1 VSDCCTDYT
10 RAQLMRHAAARAGD
24 GLPRIERGMPTPAGT
39 GLSRRHFLFG
49 AGGLALAVY
58 GAGRMGFPEFEAG
71 IARAA
76 EAQPGGPLLVSVFMP
91 GGTDSLSLLAPVGD
105 PRYSELRPTLK
116 LAPDA
121 GTAFRDDQRL
131 RWNAAAVGLATLYAE
146 GKVAACPAVGYDN
159 ADQSHFTSRHYWEV
173 GATDPQLML
182 GWLGRYLD
190 LAGAPDN
197 PLQGLALNGE
207 LSPALAPANVPVAA
221 LESPA
226 SYVFSSP
233 GVDDPALSPMLDA
246 IGGLGGLP
254 TPAAEPQLLQARR
267 VASSASRL
275 RQQLGGFVSPTG
287 DPAYSSP
294 VAYPKSDLGGRLA
307 AIAAMAA
314 AGLPLRVV
322 TVESGD
328 GDFDTH
334 SDQAQNF
341 GPRIQLVSDS
351 LLAFQRDLE
360 ARGLAGRVVTIL
372 WSEFGRRPQE
382 NGSGTDH
389 GAAGTAFVIGSRVR
403 GGMVGEFPGL
413 SVLDDNDNLRMTS
426 DFRSL
431 YCSLLEQWLGHDAAS
446 VIPGAAAFARPALIR

>member
-1 VSDCCTDYT
+1 MADCCNDYT
-10 RAQLMRHAAARAGD
+10 RAQLIRHAAARAGD
-24 GLPRIERGMPTPAGT
+24 GLPPIERGMPTPAGT
-39 GLSRRHFLFG
+39 GLSRRRFLFG

-58 GAGRMGFPEFEAG
+58 GAARLQLPEFEDG

-76 EAQPGGPLLVSVFMP
+76 EAQAGGPLLVSVFMP
-91 GGTDSLSLLAPVGD
+91 GGADSLSLLAPVGD
-105 PRYSELRPTLK
+105 ARYATLRPTLK
-116 LAPDA
+116 LALDA
-121 GTAFRDDQRL
+121 GVAFPDDARL
-131 RWNAAAVGLATLYAE
+131 RWNPSAAGLSTLYAE

-173 GATDPQLML
+173 GATDPQLVL

-190 LAGAPDN
+190 LAGSPEN
-197 PLQGLALNGE
+197 PLQGLALNAE

-221 LESPA
+221 LDSPA
-226 SYVFSSP
+226 AYMFSSP
-233 GVDDPALSPMLDA
+233 GVDDPVQSPMLDA

-254 TPAAEPQLLQARR
+254 TPAREAQLLQARR
-267 VASSASRL
+267 VASAAGRL

-287 DPAYSSP
+287 DPVYNTP
-294 VAYPKSDLGGRLA
+294 VPYPKTNLGGRLA

-314 AGLPLRVV
+314 AGLPLRVA
-322 TVESGD
+322 TVESDD

-341 GPRIQLVSDS
+341 GPRLQMVSDS

-360 ARGLAGRVVTIL
+360 ARGLAQRVVTIL
-372 WSEFGRRPQE
+372 WSEFGRRPEE

-389 GAAGTAFVIGSRVR
+389 GAAGAAFVIGSRVR

-413 SVLDDNDNLRMTS
+413 AVLDDNDNLRMTS

-446 VIPGAAAFARPALIR
+446 VIPSAAGFARPTLIR